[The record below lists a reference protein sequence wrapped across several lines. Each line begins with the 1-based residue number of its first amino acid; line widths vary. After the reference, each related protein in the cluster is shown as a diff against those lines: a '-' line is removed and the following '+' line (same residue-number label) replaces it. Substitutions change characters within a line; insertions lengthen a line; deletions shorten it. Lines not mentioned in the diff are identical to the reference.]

1 LIFKITKLI
10 TLKCL
15 VINLVFF
22 YSRSFLLGF
31 LDASLDKKPN
41 VKRDTKNVTVV
52 YTAIFSVNINLSPK

>member
-1 LIFKITKLI
+1 L
-10 TLKCL
+10 
-15 VINLVFF
+15 F

-31 LDASLDKKPN
+31 LDASLDKKPK

>member
-1 LIFKITKLI
+1 L
-10 TLKCL
+10 
-15 VINLVFF
+15 F

-52 YTAIFSVNINLSPK
+52 YTAIFSVNISLSPK